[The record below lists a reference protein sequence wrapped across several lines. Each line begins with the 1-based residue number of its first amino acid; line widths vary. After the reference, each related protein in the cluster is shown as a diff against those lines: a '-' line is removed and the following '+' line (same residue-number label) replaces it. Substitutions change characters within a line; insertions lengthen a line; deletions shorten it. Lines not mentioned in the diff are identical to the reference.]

1 MIISGV
7 KCDNCNSTDVREYT
21 DKNTIRILYTTKGWK
36 IDDTKT
42 ICPICKMRENA
53 ELKNG

>member
-53 ELKNG
+53 EANNG